1 MKKVIN
7 LFGKSCIFADGN
19 IVYMK
24 KILLAIALI
33 AFVLPVMAQ
42 DNGRTLKPNYR
53 KIAKVVAQPSSP
65 YFLDSLL
72 SRFSR
77 CDNTMTVDDLRCL
90 YYGGDLSL
98 HDVWQRYQL
107 SSGRFGRQSRQ
118 ASKAWTQY
126 QMMTTAVWST
136 GDGSKRKPL
145 YVRSREDAE
154 VAIMGYDT
162 ALWFKMKGKR
172 KFSVAPRQ

>member
-1 MKKVIN
+1 MLLKF
-7 LFGKSCIFADGN
+7 LFQKSLC
-19 IVYMK
+19 YK
-24 KILLAIALI
+24 
-33 AFVLPVMAQ
+33 
-42 DNGRTLKPNYR
+42 YR
-53 KIAKVVAQPSSP
+53 KAADYGCGEETCAEVGNNHTQHQSYGSGKGIP
-65 YFLDSLL
+65 
-72 SRFSR
+72 
-77 CDNTMTVDDLRCL
+77 RCL